1 MDQQPLPPT
10 PKFSPGQIVATPGAL
25 AALAS
30 HGCTAAAL
38 LARHLA
44 GDWGCIPPEDAR
56 ANEQAL
62 ASGNR
67 ILSAYVIGLKIRVWI
82 VTEGDRSVTTLLMPS
97 EY

>member
-1 MDQQPLPPT
+1 MDQQTLPST

-44 GDWGCIPPEDAR
+44 GDWRCVPPEDAQ

-62 ASGNR
+62 ASENR
-67 ILSAYVIGLKIRVWI
+67 LLSSYLIGPKARIWVI
-82 VTEGDRSVTTLLMPS
+82 TEGDRSVTTLLLPS